1 MSTVLS
7 PEFLQHLEE
16 IHNRNVSQ
24 PPRLKW
30 YLTTIIALGG
40 MNYPELVPELYPIL
54 LKTYIPEKEQWNET
68 RKIREGLTKVCG
80 IWGAA
85 KVYMMCLLVMDFFTP
100 SVSRCIVSVTK
111 TTNLAQTGSAT
122 RQLFTATPE
131 HLQDFTIY
139 RYVPIWRILAPV

>member
-7 PEFLQHLEE
+7 PEFLKHLEE
-16 IHNRNVSQ
+16 IHNQNSSQ

-40 MNYPELVPELYPIL
+40 MNYPELIPEIYPIL
-54 LKTYIPEKEQWNET
+54 LRDHISEKEHESET

-85 KVYMMCLLVMDFFTP
+85 KVYNVYPWLETF
-100 SVSRCIVSVTK
+100 
-111 TTNLAQTGSAT
+111 
-122 RQLFTATPE
+122 
-131 HLQDFTIY
+131 
-139 RYVPIWRILAPV
+139 